1 MTGSHRVVR
10 AALAVAAYLFF
21 GAAAAQGYP
30 SKPIRIVV
38 PFPAGGTIDSVARTF
53 GQKITENWKQPV
65 IVDNRPGAGGN
76 IGADAVAKSPPDG
89 YTLLISIHGLA
100 ISANL
105 YRRLPFDPLRDLTPI
120 VQLTSSTQALVV
132 NARLSVR
139 SVADLIALAKSQPGK
154 LNYASAGLG
163 APNHLYG
170 ELLKKTAGIDIVHVP
185 YKGDAPQLAA
195 LLAGEAQMAFMP
207 VFPVLPNV
215 KAGKLRALAVTSA
228 KRSQS
233 VADLPTMIEAGVPD
247 FDFVGW
253 VGLLGPGGMP
263 GDLVAR
269 LNGEAARILALPDIN
284 ERLPGWGYERVGG
297 TPEEFA
303 ARYRSDVAKY
313 AKIIR
318 EASVPLID

>member
-1 MTGSHRVVR
+1 M
-10 AALAVAAYLFF
+10 
-21 GAAAAQGYP
+21 
-30 SKPIRIVV
+30 
-38 PFPAGGTIDSVARTF
+38 
-53 GQKITENWKQPV
+53 
-65 IVDNRPGAGGN
+65 
-76 IGADAVAKSPPDG
+76 
-89 YTLLISIHGLA
+89 
-100 ISANL
+100 
-105 YRRLPFDPLRDLTPI
+105 
-120 VQLTSSTQALVV
+120 QLTSSTQALVV
-132 NARLSVR
+132 NARLPVQSIR
-139 SVADLIALAKSQPGK
+139 DLIALAKSEPGK

-170 ELLKKTAGIDIVHVP
+170 ELFKRTAGIDIVHVP

-263 GDLVAR
+263 GDLVAK
-269 LNGEAARILALPDIN
+269 LNAEAARILALPDIR
-284 ERLPGWGYERVGG
+284 ERLPGWGYEPVGG

-303 ARYRSDVAKY
+303 ARYSSDVAKY

-318 EASVPLID
+318 EANVPLID